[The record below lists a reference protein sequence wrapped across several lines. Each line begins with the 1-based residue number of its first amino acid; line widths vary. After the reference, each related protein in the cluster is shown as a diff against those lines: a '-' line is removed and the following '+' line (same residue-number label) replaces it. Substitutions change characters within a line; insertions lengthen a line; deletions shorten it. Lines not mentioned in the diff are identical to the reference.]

1 MKLLQKLDNE
11 LLTAI
16 IVFLASL
23 LGFAVTSF
31 LIPTHIDIP
40 LGFLLSGGIIA
51 LIYTLSS
58 LFRKIDE
65 RRGSVVFSLIS
76 VSLRLVLTITA
87 LLLLV
92 LMYYRWNI
100 KYFNVFVFVGVY
112 SLGIIIYMVTYILSR
127 KRKE

>member
-16 IVFLASL
+16 LVFLASL

-40 LGFLLSGGIIA
+40 LGFILSGGIIA
-51 LIYTLSS
+51 FIYVLSS
-58 LFRKIDE
+58 IFRRIDE
-65 RRGSVVFSLIS
+65 RRGTTTFSIIGI
-76 VSLRLVLTITA
+76 SLRLVLTISA
-87 LLLLV
+87 LLLIV

-100 KYFNVFVFVGVY
+100 KLFNVFVFVGVY
-112 SLGIIIYMVTYILSR
+112 SLGIIIYMITYI
-127 KRKE
+127 KNKNRKE